1 MVRIKGG
8 KLSQKRRRHILESTR
23 GFRWGRKSK
32 LRLAKDALFHAG
44 EYAFRDR
51 RTKKRN
57 FRRLWQIKIGTEAKN
72 LGLPYSQFINRLKSK
87 NIILDRK
94 ILASLAEK
102 HPDIFQAILEKTKS

>member
-8 KLSQKRRRHILESTR
+8 KISQKRRRHILENVR

-32 LRLAKDALFHAG
+32 VRLAKDALFHAG

-57 FRRLWQIKIGTEAKN
+57 FRRLWQIKIGAEARR
-72 LGLPYSQFINRLKSK
+72 LGLSYSQLVNRLKGK

-94 ILASLAEK
+94 TLAQLAEK
-102 HPDIFQAILEKTKS
+102 HPPIFQAVVEKTKG